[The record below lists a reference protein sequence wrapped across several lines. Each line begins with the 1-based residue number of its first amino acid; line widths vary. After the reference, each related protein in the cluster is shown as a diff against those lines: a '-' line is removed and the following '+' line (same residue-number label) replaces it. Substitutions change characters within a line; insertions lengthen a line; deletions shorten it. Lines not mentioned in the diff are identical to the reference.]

1 MVALQSLLDVDEL
14 RLVARHLPAPQ
25 ADVRWVATSELPD
38 PSPFLEGGEV
48 LLTTGLETA
57 TWARE
62 WGPYV
67 RRLAAVG
74 VVAIGLAVD
83 LTHDRSP
90 DALLRAC
97 RRYDVGLFEVPRATT
112 FVAVSRAAVSLLQ
125 GADESAAR
133 RALELQRELTQA
145 ALREDDPGALLER
158 VARIGAMACIVEPD
172 GVVQLGP
179 VGTRKDLYDAE
190 LVTQALSRMRSQGLR
205 AASSL
210 GVTDGTLLVHP
221 LGVRGRPGH
230 YLVTGFGGRVSE
242 VQRSAIT
249 TAVALLSLGEERLR
263 AGREAD
269 RRLRA
274 RALELLVNGDAS
286 TAALVLELGHP
297 PRPQL
302 PKRPVVLRATG
313 PSERLEDAEAALEAI
328 PVLAGV
334 VAGELVVITA
344 ARTAG
349 PVTEDLAA
357 RGLRVGV
364 GEPGPSVRASYE
376 TAGQALALTTEQVP
390 VVWWEETVTRGVGA
404 ILDPDRAAVF
414 AETFLAGVRADDQAE
429 ALLETLQ
436 SFLRHHGSLLKVAD
450 ELSVHRNTVRHRVAQ
465 LEEALGRSLADPQ
478 TRVDAWVALRALER
492 TS

>member
-1 MVALQSLLDVDEL
+1 MVALQSLLDIDEL
-14 RLVARHLPAPQ
+14 GLVPRHLPAPQ
-25 ADVRWVATSELPD
+25 AEVRWVATSELPD
-38 PSPFLEGGEV
+38 PAPFLEGGEV

-57 TWARE
+57 TWGRE

-67 RRLAAVG
+67 RRLASVG

-90 DALLRAC
+90 DQLLRAC

-112 FVAVSRAAVSLLQ
+112 FVAVSRAAVNLLQ

-158 VARIGAMACIVEPD
+158 VARIGVMAAIVEPD

-179 VGTRKDLYDAE
+179 VGGRKDLYDAD
-190 LVTQALSRMRSQGLR
+190 LVARALSRMRSQGLR

-210 GVTDGTLLVHP
+210 GVADGTLLVHP

-249 TAVALLSLGEERLR
+249 TAVSLLSLGEERLR

-274 RALELLVNGDAS
+274 RALELLVNDDES
-286 TAALVLELGHP
+286 TAALVLELGHQ

-302 PKRPVVLRATG
+302 PKRPLVLRATG
-313 PSERLEDAEAALEAI
+313 PTERLEDAEAALEAI

-344 ARTAG
+344 GRTAR
-349 PVTEDLAA
+349 PVADDLAA
-357 RGLRVGV
+357 RGLRVGG
-364 GEPGPSVRASYE
+364 GEPGSSVRSYG
-376 TAGQALALTTEQVP
+376 TAGQALALTTEPVP
-390 VVWWEETVTRGVGA
+390 VVWWEESVNRGVGA
-404 ILDPDRAAVF
+404 ILDPDRAAAF
-414 AETFLAGVRADDQAE
+414 AESFLAGVLADDQAE

-436 SFLRHHGSLLKVAD
+436 SFLRHHGSLVKVAD
-450 ELSVHRNTVRHRVAQ
+450 DLSLHRNTVRHRVAD
-465 LEEALGRSLADPQ
+465 LEAALGRSFADPQ
-478 TRVDAWVALRALER
+478 TRVDAWVALRAGR
-492 TS
+492 